1 MTIRQECTM
10 LGNHDAAANVAVRD
24 IAVARNFYEGTLGL
38 AVSGTEGEEVVSYRS
53 GQSTILVYRSEY
65 AGTNQATA
73 LTWMVGD
80 KVDELARALKAKG
93 VRFEHYEMPQTHLE
107 GDVHVAGERRI
118 AWFRDPDGNILSF
131 VSG

>member
-10 LGNHDAAANVAVRD
+10 LGNHDSAANVAVRD
-24 IAVARNFYEGTLGL
+24 IAVARNFYEDTLGL
-38 AVSGTEGEEVVSYRS
+38 AVIGTEGEEVVSYRS
-53 GQSTILVYRSEY
+53 GHSTILVYRSEY

>member
-1 MTIRQECTM
+1 M
-10 LGNHDAAANVAVRD
+10 LGNHDAAANIAVRD
-24 IAVARNFYEGTLGL
+24 IAVARNFYEGVLGL
-38 AVSGTEGEEVVSYRS
+38 AVSSTEGQALVIYRC
-53 GQSTILVYRSEY
+53 GHSTILVYRSEY

-73 LTWMVGD
+73 LTWTVGD

-93 VRFEHYEMPQTHLE
+93 VWFEHYEMPQTRLE

-131 VSG
+131 VNG